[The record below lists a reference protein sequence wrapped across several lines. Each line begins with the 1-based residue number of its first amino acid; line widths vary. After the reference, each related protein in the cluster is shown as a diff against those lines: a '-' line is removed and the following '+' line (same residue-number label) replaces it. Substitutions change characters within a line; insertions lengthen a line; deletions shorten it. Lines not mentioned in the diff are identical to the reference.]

1 MSLFRVGLL
10 TTAVV
15 FVLPPSHAN
24 AQPKADPTIEA
35 RFLGGTVKTIP
46 IESAGTLNF
55 KDAQEL
61 RFQYLGTVYRLPY
74 AQIVDTE
81 IQDPTNRGHWVVH
94 VPLRKRFETLV
105 ISYHDSNG
113 AVNTLNFQ
121 MSSRVAD
128 VAERAISSRRNEV
141 EAANA
146 DPASFW
152 GDKIWKTAR
161 TRDYWDQPKQKPAT
175 AAVAAGGT
183 N

>member
-1 MSLFRVGLL
+1 MSLFRVALL
-10 TTAVV
+10 TTSVV

-24 AQPKADPTIEA
+24 AEYKADPTIEA

-46 IESAGTLNF
+46 IESAGTLSF
-55 KDAQEL
+55 KDTQEL

-74 AQIVDTE
+74 AQIFDTE

-105 ISYHDSNG
+105 ISYHDLNG
-113 AVNTLNFQ
+113 VVNTLNFQ

-141 EAANA
+141 EAASA

-161 TRDYWDQPKQKPAT
+161 TREYWNQPQQKPAT
-175 AAVAAGGT
+175 AALAVGGT
-183 N
+183 K

>member
-1 MSLFRVGLL
+1 MSLFRVALL
-10 TTAVV
+10 TTAAV
-15 FVLPPSHAN
+15 FVLPPSQAN

-46 IESAGTLNF
+46 IETAGTLSF

-61 RFQYLGTVYRLPY
+61 RFQYLGAVYHLPY
-74 AQIVDTE
+74 VQIVDTE
-81 IQDPTNRGHWVVH
+81 IQDPNNRGHWVVH
-94 VPLRKRFETLV
+94 VPWGKRVETLV
-105 ISYHDSNG
+105 ISYNDSNG
-113 AVNTLNFQ
+113 VVNTLNFQ

-128 VAERAISSRRNEV
+128 VAERVISSRRNAV

-161 TRDYWDQPKQKPAT
+161 TREYWDQPQKPVT
-175 AAVAAGGT
+175 AALAAGGT
-183 N
+183 K